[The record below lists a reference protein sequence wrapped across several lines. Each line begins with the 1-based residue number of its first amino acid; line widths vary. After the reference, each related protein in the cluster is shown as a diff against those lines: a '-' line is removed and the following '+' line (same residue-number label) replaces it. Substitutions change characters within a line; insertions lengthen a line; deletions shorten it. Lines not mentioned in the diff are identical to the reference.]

1 MADDDSTTLK
11 RAKKSKHKKKRQRDN
26 DEDRKAKKKH
36 KKEKKKLK
44 KESIDDGDDT
54 SVTAKK
60 AKKAA
65 KKAKKEKKR
74 KQKELD
80 EKIVSSSA
88 IEFYPDGLKTLQLA
102 KNQEDEKQKAA
113 AAVAEAKA
121 AAAAEEK
128 GQSAANS
135 ANNITLLLFYQYV
148 EPCWDDDQFQ
158 VALKFVTDQG
168 NKYGLTGR
176 MRVAKEGL
184 NCTLTGSHDGIRNWC
199 AALRTFDGGRSKIDQ
214 VTGETITE
222 FAKTEFKLTDDLP
235 PKQRFP
241 KLHAFEVVEI
251 VNYGLAGNRAPEI
264 AKYGGTHLEPEDYN
278 NKMCEKDTVIID
290 VRNHYEANI
299 GRFNPPEG
307 GAKMIDPMMRKST
320 EFPIWLDKPETKE
333 MLRGKQVLMY
343 CTGGVR
349 CERASALL
357 KQKIETEDDTKSL
370 GIKGVYQLQGGI
382 DKYFKQFPEGGLW
395 KGKNYVFDKR
405 FSHAP
410 PKVEAVDRTKKVLG
424 DDEVAKVENVV
435 DGIPSSAADEI
446 LGACEGCS
454 KPWDMYR
461 GKRRCPTCGVPSLIC
476 RECFDKDKFGV
487 KKLGRD
493 VRCDLC
499 ITEDVRN
506 KQQLRERE
514 EREMKEY
521 ENNIKQKLGEKYEP
535 YMQRKHAITRKP
547 KANPE
552 RITRLFLKNMCA
564 KQMDEEKLLEFLH
577 PAKVTHIQWL
587 TDRNTG
593 AFYGSAFI
601 EVKTA
606 EDAGSVLAA
615 NGMTV
620 LGRRMTVKYQKP
632 DEKSIWPV
640 PGTEVGVE

>member
-11 RAKKSKHKKKRQRDN
+11 KAKKSKHKKKRQRDN

-36 KKEKKKLK
+36 KKEKN
-44 KESIDDGDDT
+44 GDDT
-54 SVTAKK
+54 SVT

-88 IEFYPDGLKTLQLA
+88 IEFYPDDLKTLQLA

-113 AAVAEAKA
+113 AAAAEAKV

-128 GQSAANS
+128 EQSAANS

-615 NGMTV
+615 NGMSV

>member
-11 RAKKSKHKKKRQRDN
+11 KAKKSKHKQKRQRDN

-88 IEFYPDGLKTLQLA
+88 IEFYPDDLKTLQLA

-113 AAVAEAKA
+113 AAAEAKA

-128 GQSAANS
+128 EQSAANG

-214 VTGETITE
+214 VTGEKITE

-251 VNYGLAGNRAPEI
+251 VNYGLAGSRAPEI
-264 AKYGGTHLEPEDYN
+264 AKYGG
-278 NKMCEKDTVIID
+278 
-290 VRNHYEANI
+290 
-299 GRFNPPEG
+299 
-307 GAKMIDPMMRKST
+307 
-320 EFPIWLDKPETKE
+320 
-333 MLRGKQVLMY
+333 
-343 CTGGVR
+343 
-349 CERASALL
+349 
-357 KQKIETEDDTKSL
+357 
-370 GIKGVYQLQGGI
+370 
-382 DKYFKQFPEGGLW
+382 
-395 KGKNYVFDKR
+395 
-405 FSHAP
+405 
-410 PKVEAVDRTKKVLG
+410 
-424 DDEVAKVENVV
+424 
-435 DGIPSSAADEI
+435 
-446 LGACEGCS
+446 
-454 KPWDMYR
+454 
-461 GKRRCPTCGVPSLIC
+461 
-476 RECFDKDKFGV
+476 KF
-487 KKLGRD
+487 
-493 VRCDLC
+493 
-499 ITEDVRN
+499 
-506 KQQLRERE
+506 
-514 EREMKEY
+514 
-521 ENNIKQKLGEKYEP
+521 
-535 YMQRKHAITRKP
+535 H
-547 KANPE
+547 
-552 RITRLFLKNMCA
+552 
-564 KQMDEEKLLEFLH
+564 
-577 PAKVTHIQWL
+577 W
-587 TDRNTG
+587 
-593 AFYGSAFI
+593 
-601 EVKTA
+601 
-606 EDAGSVLAA
+606 
-615 NGMTV
+615 NGMV
-620 LGRRMTVKYQKP
+620 CL
-632 DEKSIWPV
+632 
-640 PGTEVGVE
+640 

>member
-88 IEFYPDGLKTLQLA
+88 IEFYPDDLKTLQLA

-113 AAVAEAKA
+113 AAAAEAKA

-128 GQSAANS
+128 EQSAANS
-135 ANNITLLLFYQYV
+135 VNNITLLLFYQYV

-251 VNYGLAGNRAPEI
+251 VNYGLAGSRAPEI
-264 AKYGGTHLEPEDYN
+264 AKYGGKFHWN
-278 NKMCEKDTVIID
+278 
-290 VRNHYEANI
+290 
-299 GRFNPPEG
+299 
-307 GAKMIDPMMRKST
+307 
-320 EFPIWLDKPETKE
+320 
-333 MLRGKQVLMY
+333 
-343 CTGGVR
+343 
-349 CERASALL
+349 
-357 KQKIETEDDTKSL
+357 
-370 GIKGVYQLQGGI
+370 
-382 DKYFKQFPEGGLW
+382 GL
-395 KGKNYVFDKR
+395 F
-405 FSHAP
+405 
-410 PKVEAVDRTKKVLG
+410 
-424 DDEVAKVENVV
+424 
-435 DGIPSSAADEI
+435 
-446 LGACEGCS
+446 
-454 KPWDMYR
+454 
-461 GKRRCPTCGVPSLIC
+461 
-476 RECFDKDKFGV
+476 
-487 KKLGRD
+487 
-493 VRCDLC
+493 
-499 ITEDVRN
+499 
-506 KQQLRERE
+506 
-514 EREMKEY
+514 
-521 ENNIKQKLGEKYEP
+521 
-535 YMQRKHAITRKP
+535 
-547 KANPE
+547 
-552 RITRLFLKNMCA
+552 
-564 KQMDEEKLLEFLH
+564 
-577 PAKVTHIQWL
+577 VT
-587 TDRNTG
+587 
-593 AFYGSAFI
+593 
-601 EVKTA
+601 
-606 EDAGSVLAA
+606 
-615 NGMTV
+615 
-620 LGRRMTVKYQKP
+620 
-632 DEKSIWPV
+632 
-640 PGTEVGVE
+640 

>member
-88 IEFYPDGLKTLQLA
+88 IEFYPDDLKTLQLA

-113 AAVAEAKA
+113 AAAAEAKA

-128 GQSAANS
+128 EQSAANS
-135 ANNITLLLFYQYV
+135 VNNITLLLFYQYV

-264 AKYGGTHLEPEDYN
+264 AKYGG
-278 NKMCEKDTVIID
+278 
-290 VRNHYEANI
+290 
-299 GRFNPPEG
+299 
-307 GAKMIDPMMRKST
+307 
-320 EFPIWLDKPETKE
+320 
-333 MLRGKQVLMY
+333 
-343 CTGGVR
+343 
-349 CERASALL
+349 
-357 KQKIETEDDTKSL
+357 
-370 GIKGVYQLQGGI
+370 
-382 DKYFKQFPEGGLW
+382 
-395 KGKNYVFDKR
+395 
-405 FSHAP
+405 
-410 PKVEAVDRTKKVLG
+410 
-424 DDEVAKVENVV
+424 
-435 DGIPSSAADEI
+435 
-446 LGACEGCS
+446 
-454 KPWDMYR
+454 
-461 GKRRCPTCGVPSLIC
+461 
-476 RECFDKDKFGV
+476 KF
-487 KKLGRD
+487 
-493 VRCDLC
+493 
-499 ITEDVRN
+499 
-506 KQQLRERE
+506 
-514 EREMKEY
+514 
-521 ENNIKQKLGEKYEP
+521 
-535 YMQRKHAITRKP
+535 H
-547 KANPE
+547 
-552 RITRLFLKNMCA
+552 
-564 KQMDEEKLLEFLH
+564 
-577 PAKVTHIQWL
+577 W
-587 TDRNTG
+587 
-593 AFYGSAFI
+593 
-601 EVKTA
+601 
-606 EDAGSVLAA
+606 
-615 NGMTV
+615 NGMV
-620 LGRRMTVKYQKP
+620 CL
-632 DEKSIWPV
+632 
-640 PGTEVGVE
+640 